1 LNTLS
6 ISGLIVLL
14 GLLLLLSAFF
24 SASETAM
31 MALNRYRVNH
41 LASEGHR
48 GAHLA
53 CRLLERPDRL
63 LSTILLGNNLAN
75 ILAAS
80 VATVIAL
87 RLYGEPAIAIASLL
101 LTLLVLIVAEIAP
114 KTLAAL
120 HPERIAFPAAYI
132 LTILQKI
139 FLPAIHLIN
148 IMGNSLLRLFGVS
161 MKRSQLDLST
171 EELRTVLKTS
181 TTQLPQSRREMLL
194 SILDLEHISVD
205 DVMVPRQ
212 QIEAIDLDD
221 DFDEIIEQLVTAHHS
236 RLPLYRESMDRIV
249 GILHLRRTLHLM
261 QREDFCKEHLLEV
274 VTPPYFIP
282 EGTPLSK
289 QLVEMQKYRRTTG
302 LVVDEYGDLQGL
314 VGLEEILEE
323 IVGEFTRIVPG
334 MDEEIEREADG
345 SLVVDGRIHVRELNR
360 KYTLH
365 LPTDGPKTINGLIL
379 EAFEAIPDPGTTLLI
394 ANYPVEVIQTRGTSV
409 AVVRINPRR
418 VRIPEQQKH

>member
-1 LNTLS
+1 MNTLS
-6 ISGLIVLL
+6 IGGLVLML
-14 GLLLLLSAFF
+14 VILLLLSAFF

-31 MALNRYRVNH
+31 MALNRYRLSH
-41 LASEGHR
+41 LASEGHH
-48 GAHLA
+48 GARLA
-53 CRLLERPDRL
+53 RALLERPDRL
-63 LSTILLGNNLAN
+63 LSTILLGNNFAN
-75 ILAAS
+75 IAAAS

-87 RLYGEPAIAIASLL
+87 RLYGETAIAVASLL

-120 HPERIAFPAAYI
+120 HPEFIAYPAAYV

-139 FLPAIHLIN
+139 FLPIVHLIN
-148 IMGNSLLRLFGVS
+148 MMGNGLLRIFGVS
-161 MKRSQLDLST
+161 LQRRQFDLST

-181 TTQLPQSRREMLL
+181 ATQLPQSRREMLL
-194 SILDLEHISVD
+194 SILDLEHITVD
-205 DVMVPRQ
+205 DIMVPRQ

-221 DFDEIIEQLVTAHHS
+221 DFDEVIEQLVTAHHS
-236 RLPLYRESMDRIV
+236 RLPLYQESMDRIV
-249 GILHLRRTLHLM
+249 GILHLRQILYLM
-261 QREDFCKEHLLEV
+261 QREDFCKQHLLEV
-274 VTPPYFIP
+274 ASPPYFIP

-302 LVVDEYGDLQGL
+302 LVVNEYGDLQGL

-323 IVGEFTRIVPG
+323 IVGEFTRSVPG

-360 KYTLH
+360 KYALH
-365 LPTDGPKTINGLIL
+365 LPTDGPKTVNGLIL

-394 ANYPVEVIQTRGTSV
+394 ADYPLEVVQTRGTSV
-409 AVVRINPRR
+409 TVVRINPRR
-418 VRIPEQQKH
+418 NRSPQ